1 MENKETEKNRTVIN
15 NPSPKDVYYEKL
27 KRIEETQAGFNPDY
41 QESTKYDHK
50 ENLKNSFEDVKVE
63 PLQGRRKQIL
73 ERPLKEL
80 KRTSLDIYKE
90 RLGHRFWLFAF
101 GFVLFL
107 AALSLSDELFFMSR
121 ILLESLPFSF

>member
-80 KRTSLDIYKE
+80 KRTSLHIPADT
-90 RLGHRFWLFAF
+90 RSAF
-101 GFVLFL
+101 PVI
-107 AALSLSDELFFMSR
+107 SVQSPVS
-121 ILLESLPFSF
+121 IQCCWQS